1 MQETVSGSGIC
12 KSAPCSRETTT
23 PAPHHSV
30 FYRPDALPAAQ
41 PTASKHWR
49 QINMHNGL
57 QKLNLSGK
65 KGVKWTG
72 RPAAKQWVSVC
83 SHIRHCSFLAADQLA
98 MMLHKTA
105 RSTIS
110 LDCVHENLV
119 VTQLVSGTTTGLLST
134 HNMAEITKT
143 WSGLMNWP
151 STPSVDISKRRRRH
165 H

>member
-1 MQETVSGSGIC
+1 MDLPCQTTEPSDKWTLGQLNPRTSGPSDNWTFGQVRGC
-12 KSAPCSRETTT
+12 
-23 PAPHHSV
+23 
-30 FYRPDALPAAQ
+30 
-41 PTASKHWR
+41 